1 MRQTKIV
8 ATLGPASES
17 PDVIE
22 ELITAGVD
30 LFRFNASHGDQGD
43 HARRLATVRQVAK
56 EIGRNVACML
66 DLQGPKIRLGRF
78 LNGSEIL
85 RAGDDFTISV
95 EECVGTNQIAC
106 TNFTNLVNDVG
117 PGEKILLNDG
127 AVELRVLAVDG
138 PLVRT
143 RVVKGGLI
151 GNNKGINLPDVAVSA
166 PSLTEKDLSDL
177 SFAVDHQFDFVAL
190 SFVRGPEDVR
200 ELRQELRKRD
210 SRMPIIAKIEKP
222 QAFDNLEGILTE
234 TDGVMVARGDLGVE
248 MDLARVPF
256 IQKSIIERARWH
268 NRFVITATQML
279 ESMIESATP
288 TRAEVSDV
296 ANAIYDGTDA
306 IMLSAET
313 SVGKFPIEAV
323 RMMAKIAQEVEGS
336 SRFGLLRKPPHRPN
350 PSYGEIIADMAFHAA
365 RAGKVQAIVVFTSSG
380 YSARL
385 IARYRPNEPIYAFTH
400 NEETTRK
407 LAPVVGVHAVLEKH
421 AGTTDEMLPLM
432 EKTLVERGQL
442 KPGDGVV
449 FVAAHPIRRPGSTNL
464 MKLHKIGNEVG

>member
-17 PDVIE
+17 PEIIE

-30 LFRFNASHGDQGD
+30 LFRFNASHGSQDE
-43 HARRLATVRQVAK
+43 HAGRLATVRQVAK
-56 EIGRNVACML
+56 DIGRNVACML

-78 LNGSEIL
+78 MNGSEIL
-85 RAGDDFTISV
+85 RMGEEFTISV
-95 EECVGTNQIAC
+95 EETIGTQHIAS
-106 TNFTNLVNDVG
+106 TNFTNLIYDVG

-127 AVELRVLAVDG
+127 AVELRVIAVEG
-138 PLVRT
+138 SNVRCH
-143 RVVKGGLI
+143 VVKGGLV
-151 GNNKGINLPDVAVSA
+151 GNNKGINLPNVAVSA
-166 PSLTEKDLSDL
+166 PSLTEKDLNDL
-177 SFAVDHQFDFVAL
+177 SFAVDHNFDFVAL

-210 SRMPIIAKIEKP
+210 SRMPIISKIEKP
-222 QAFDNLEGILTE
+222 QACDNLEGILTE

-248 MDLARVPF
+248 MDLARVPS

-279 ESMIESATP
+279 ESMIESSVP

-313 SVGKFPIEAV
+313 SVGKFPIDAV
-323 RMMAKIAQEVEGS
+323 RMMAKISMEVES
-336 SRFGLLRKPPHRPN
+336 NPRFDLLRKPPHRPN

-385 IARYRPNEPIYAFTH
+385 IARYRPTEPIFAFTH
-400 NEETTRK
+400 NDETARK
-407 LAPVVGVHAVLEKH
+407 LAPVFGVHPVLEEH

-432 EKTLVERGQL
+432 EKTLVDRGQVR
-442 KPGDGVV
+442 PGDGVV
-449 FVAAHPIRRPGSTNL
+449 FVAAHPIRLPGSTNL
-464 MKLHKIGNEVG
+464 MKLHRIGSGT